1 MIRAWFPIVLVV
13 LALDM
18 MTPRAWGKKHPAT
31 APTPTTAPTT
41 QETSVHKPAANHSD
55 VGRSARSP
63 A

>member
-1 MIRAWFPIVLVV
+1 MLVV

-41 QETSVHKPAANHSD
+41 QETSVHKAAANHSD
-55 VGRSARSP
+55 VGKSARSP